1 MNSILGYVIATFFT
15 NNLFYFS
22 ILSNL
27 RGNHN
32 KNNENLNN
40 KKMNAKFYRHN
51 LIILI
56 SELGKYCQFYII
68 VTRYPSSL

>member
-15 NNLFYFS
+15 KNLFYFS

-40 KKMNAKFYRHN
+40 KENESQISKTQFDDTNIRVWK
-51 LIILI
+51 ILPI
-56 SELGKYCQFYII
+56 LYYSN
-68 VTRYPSSL
+68 